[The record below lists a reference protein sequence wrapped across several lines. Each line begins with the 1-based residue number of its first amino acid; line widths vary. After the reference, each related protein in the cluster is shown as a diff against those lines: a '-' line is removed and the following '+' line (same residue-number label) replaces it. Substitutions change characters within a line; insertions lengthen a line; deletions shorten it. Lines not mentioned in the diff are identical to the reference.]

1 MSDQTPYYVAFS
13 YMLGI
18 GPVHFAQLMQRFGDP
33 KSAYQATTKDLYK
46 ILGRN
51 LAEKFDTFRK
61 KCIPHSIVKYLLT
74 KNVQIL
80 HQGSSYYPKKLVH
93 IPDPPI
99 CLYLRGNINILHEH
113 PDDFIAIV
121 GTRKPS
127 SYGKETT
134 RQCVKLLCEYDYT
147 IISGMALGIDSIAH
161 SCTLDNGG
169 KTIAVL
175 GCGIEVVYPHQNT
188 HLFKR
193 ILDCNGAVISEFPPP
208 MTTMKGLFVS
218 RNRIISG
225 LSKAV
230 IVVEGTEKSGTLIT
244 ARYAAEQGRDVF
256 AIPGEINSPLSRAP
270 NLLIKNGATIIT
282 SPQDILESYNTEI
295 KSHVRKTILNS
306 VDAHEKM
313 VLEQLIHESS
323 YIDTIARTVNMPIPH
338 ITSILT
344 SLEIKGFIAKNDK
357 GEYYIT
363 NGYT

>member
-161 SCTLDNGG
+161 SCALDNGG

-218 RNRIISG
+218 RNRIIS
-225 LSKAV
+225 A
-230 IVVEGTEKSGTLIT
+230 
-244 ARYAAEQGRDVF
+244 
-256 AIPGEINSPLSRAP
+256 
-270 NLLIKNGATIIT
+270 
-282 SPQDILESYNTEI
+282 PQDILESYNTTV
-295 KSHVRKTILNS
+295 KDRMRKTILNS

-313 VLEQLIHESS
+313 VLEQLIRESS
-323 YIDTIARTVNMPIPH
+323 YIDTIARTVNMPIPQ